1 MQRPVVAKFGG
12 TSLANAS
19 QVQKVVAIMR
29 ADPRR
34 RAVVVSAP
42 GKRHKSDTKVT
53 DLLLAYGGFLNQGL
67 PAYHGQIKDV
77 IDRYRE
83 IAAAFAVTIPE
94 EDYAALYRLTGDHLV
109 SRGEHLMGRLLA
121 FGSGYTFV
129 DPSVFIR
136 FDAEGRLDMEAT
148 KRSSQSLLE
157 ASKHGVVV
165 PGFYGAMPD
174 GSIKTFGRGG
184 SDITGSVVA
193 ALLNAEMY
201 ENWTDVD
208 GTLMSDPRVVR
219 NPAKIQRMTYGEM
232 RELAYAGAGVL
243 HDEAVFPVRKAGI
256 PIHIRNTNRPRRQG
270 TLILPDDAGVR
281 RRRGSITGIA
291 ARKGFTVIAVEKA
304 GMNSDIGY
312 GCMILCILRELGI
325 SWEHLPGSIDSLS
338 IVVHEK
344 ELSGKLDAVLKR
356 IEEQGKPDKL
366 TVKTGLALI
375 CTVGL
380 GMAKTPGVL
389 AKLSGALAR
398 AGISIRM
405 IDQGASEISII
416 TGVEEKHCEKAVR
429 AIYSA
434 FTKK

>member
-1 MQRPVVAKFGG
+1 MQRPIVAKFGG
-12 TSLANAS
+12 TSLADAG
-19 QVQKVVAIMR
+19 QVRKVIAIMR
-29 ADPRR
+29 ANPRR

-42 GKRHKSDTKVT
+42 GKRHKDDTKVT
-53 DLLLAYGGFLNQGL
+53 DLLLAGRI
-67 PAYHGQIKDV
+67 ADAIE
-77 IDRYRE
+77 RYRE
-83 IAAAFAVTIPE
+83 IAEMLAVNIHKNE
-94 EDYAALYRLTGDHLV
+94 YEALYGLTGDHLV
-109 SRGEHLMGRLLA
+109 SRGEYLMGKLLA
-121 FGSGYTFV
+121 LASGYTFV
-129 DPSVFIR
+129 DPASFIR

-148 KRSSQSLLE
+148 KRSSQVLLD
-157 ASKHGVVV
+157 ASPRGVVV
-165 PGFYGAMPD
+165 PGFYGAMPN

-193 ALLNAEMY
+193 ALLNAEVY

-219 NPAKIQRMTYGEM
+219 HPAKIKRMTYREM

-270 TLILPDDAGVR
+270 TFILPDDAKLR

-312 GCMILCILRELGI
+312 GCMILCIFRELGI

-338 IVVHEK
+338 IVVHSK
-344 ELSGKLDAVLKR
+344 ELDGKLDAVLTL
-356 IEEQGKPDKL
+356 IEERGKPDKL
-366 TVKTGLALI
+366 SVKTGLALV

-380 GMAKTPGVL
+380 GMAQTPGVL
-389 AKLSGALAR
+389 AKLSTALAR

-416 TGVEEKHCEKAVR
+416 TGVDERHCDKAVR

-434 FTKK
+434 FAKK